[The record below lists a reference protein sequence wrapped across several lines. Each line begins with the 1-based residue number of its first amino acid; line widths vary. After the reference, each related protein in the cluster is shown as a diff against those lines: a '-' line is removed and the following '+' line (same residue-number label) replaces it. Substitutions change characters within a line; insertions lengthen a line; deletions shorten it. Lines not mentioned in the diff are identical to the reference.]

1 MSVRTQGRIAG
12 FIYLG
17 LVVTGVFS
25 LAYAPSQL
33 IARDDSVATLE
44 NLQNNLL
51 LFQAMI
57 AAGVIMAAFFLVL
70 PFALAKFLSAYGKNA
85 ARLMILLVVLSVPA
99 TLLAMFQYGELALAI
114 TDNTAQVDDVD
125 GARTGYRHWIT
136 VSTFFWGAWLAPYGW
151 LVLKS
156 GSIPRWLGV
165 MLLVGSIGYL
175 FELFGPMVIQNFNEI
190 PFVDYVTKP
199 ASIGEIGSCFWLVV
213 FGARAPK
220 SGT

>member
-1 MSVRTQGRIAG
+1 MSVRKQGRIAG

-33 IARDDSVATLE
+33 IARDDSVATLA

-114 TDNTAQVDDVD
+114 TNNTAQVDDVD
-125 GARTGYRHWIT
+125 SARAGYRHWIT

-165 MLLVGSIGYL
+165 MLLAGSIGYL
-175 FELFGPMVIQNFNEI
+175 FELFGPMIIQNFNEI